1 MLAHRRMVR
10 GGDPFCRLSH
20 TTLGP
25 IPSARIPPYEASSR
39 TVRDHDGSRPLS
51 CVGRSN
57 CRKVSLPP
65 GCRKFVFH
73 HVSRPDHHVV
83 TVGPVGRLG
92 PRLYRW
98 MSHPARSH
106 ALFRPADPSR
116 PVFTITPFPAVACF
130 PAPVGLRLAVLG
142 TCEGLPRNGA
152 LQLLSGWCA
161 VGFAFP
167 VRREKYVSIQNQIS
181 QAKCCQTETISLKK
195 HRRHHEDIGGHAR
208 QGTKKPLG

>member
-1 MLAHRRMVR
+1 MVR

-20 TTLGP
+20 TTLRP

-39 TVRDHDGSRPLS
+39 TVRDHDVSRPLS

-167 VRREKYVSIQNQIS
+167 ARREEIIPKGTIES
-181 QAKCCQTETISLKK
+181 QDKNSYRYIL
-195 HRRHHEDIGGHAR
+195 
-208 QGTKKPLG
+208 GTKKPLSGQIHNVLR